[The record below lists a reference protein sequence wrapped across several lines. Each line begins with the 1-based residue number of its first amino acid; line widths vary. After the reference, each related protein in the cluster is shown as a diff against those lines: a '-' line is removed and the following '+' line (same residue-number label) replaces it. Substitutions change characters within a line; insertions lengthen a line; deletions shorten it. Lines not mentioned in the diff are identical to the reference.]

1 MDSTAI
7 VVEGRHR
14 IIALSEERKNAEER
28 GNEERVRQLTLEIC
42 LFSVSI
48 EKELRHLRSQL
59 PEVPGEGG

>member
-7 VVEGRHR
+7 IVEGRHR

-28 GNEERVRQLTLEIC
+28 GNEERVRQLTLEIN

-48 EKELRHLRSQL
+48 EKKLRYLRSQL
-59 PEVPGEGG
+59 PEEGG